1 MRERR
6 EHVNR
11 KKWLIL
17 MECIFS
23 ILLLVIPVI
32 VTIYAVFR
40 VNQNTNFDIESLR
53 WSIIGAIGGWMGSI
67 FGAIALVVSL
77 LAFWLPQRVKI
88 EVEMSTGLMLG
99 QISGM
104 DRIDA
109 YIITVKNT
117 GMKAITINNIYLHFG
132 DRKQSDI
139 FVGMLNQGSILQSF
153 TPQFPRRLDQGESFQ
168 YYLLRDKLNTALAH
182 SEKKRPV
189 DSPLSI
195 RVDEVTKGTQYY
207 KTKWTLENFIKKDKS
222 KEEL

>member
-11 KKWLIL
+11 KKWLIV
-17 MECIFS
+17 MGCIFS

-32 VTIYAVFR
+32 VTIYAVFK

-117 GMKAITINNIYLHFG
+117 GMKAITSLYL
-132 DRKQSDI
+132 I
-139 FVGMLNQGSILQSF
+139 FSC
-153 TPQFPRRLDQGESFQ
+153 
-168 YYLLRDKLNTALAH
+168 
-182 SEKKRPV
+182 
-189 DSPLSI
+189 
-195 RVDEVTKGTQYY
+195 
-207 KTKWTLENFIKKDKS
+207 W
-222 KEEL
+222 